1 VVKGSGAASRL
12 IIYTTRIE
20 LEGVLGS
27 IDGDAGGAKG
37 NLGLE
42 VRFAARGNVDEA
54 GKLRTAVSSVVLA
67 GSVLSLVGVRGFG
80 INSAVG
86 DDVLEGISHE
96 TTIAALVALGSGAI
110 NQVLLREADKAS
122 GVERVGTLNR
132 ASGGERPRMV

>member
-1 VVKGSGAASRL
+1 
-12 IIYTTRIE
+12 
-20 LEGVLGS
+20 
-27 IDGDAGGAKG
+27 
-37 NLGLE
+37 
-42 VRFAARGNVDEA
+42 
-54 GKLRTAVSSVVLA
+54 LA